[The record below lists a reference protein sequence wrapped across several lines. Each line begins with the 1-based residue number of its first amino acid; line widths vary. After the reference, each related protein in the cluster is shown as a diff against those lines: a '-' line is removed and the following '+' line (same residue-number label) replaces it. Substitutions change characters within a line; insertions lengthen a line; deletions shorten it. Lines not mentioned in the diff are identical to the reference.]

1 MRDRFPFFSSNTD
14 ITYLDSAA
22 TSQTLDTVINDSA
35 DFLLN
40 RKSNR
45 HTNHNMGV
53 WVNDQYHSAKDKI
66 GQWLNITDPARRI
79 AFNSGASQGLYDAV
93 QLVKQRY
100 TGHISVYVGIDSHHS
115 LLLPL
120 RDASNDIKYINVRN
134 NGILDLDAVEE
145 AIKEDSATC
154 KVIAINAVGNVLGT
168 KQDLD
173 RVRELCKKYDAI
185 SIIDACQSMGKIKH
199 NYDGFD
205 FVAWSWHKIYG
216 PTGLGCLMFDEKW
229 LWYNPVHPGG
239 SSASMVSLKDVT
251 YHDTAARFE
260 SGTHNFQAI
269 CTLPNLLDWLIE
281 NQEDITAHDE
291 MLAEYA
297 NELCNTKVVPSH
309 TGLVSFASQYS
320 TSDDIST
327 MLGTDSICVKG
338 GNLCAEPLVAGIT
351 NKNNLVRVSWGA
363 YTTKE
368 EIKFVFDKIKEIDE
382 RTEDWGNTLPPQST

>member
-66 GQWLNITDPARRI
+66 GQWLNIADPAKRI

-216 PTGLGCLMFDEKW
+216 PTGLGCLMLDEKW

-327 MLGTDSICVKG
+327 MLGTDSICVRG

-351 NKNNLVRVSWGA
+351 NKNNLVRVSWAA

>member
-1 MRDRFPFFSSNTD
+1 MRDRFPFFDKNADT
-14 ITYLDSAA
+14 TYLDSAA
-22 TSQTLDTVINDSA
+22 TSQTLDTVINDSN
-35 DFLLN
+35 DFLIN

-45 HTNHNMGV
+45 HTNHSMGN
-53 WVNDQYHSAKDKI
+53 WVNEQYYTAKEKV
-66 GQWLNITDPARRI
+66 GQWLDIKDPVKRI

-173 RVRELCKKYDAI
+173 RVREICKKYDAI

-216 PTGLGCLMFDEKW
+216 PTGLGCLMLDEKW

-251 YHDTAARFE
+251 YLDTAARFE

-281 NQEDITAHDE
+281 NQSDITAHDE

-297 NELCNTKVVPSH
+297 NELCKTKVVPSH

-327 MLGTDSICVKG
+327 MLGTDSICVRG

-351 NKNNLVRVSWGA
+351 NKNNLVRVSWAA

>member
-66 GQWLNITDPARRI
+66 GQWLNIADPASRI

-93 QLVKQRY
+93 QLIKQRY

-120 RDASNDIKYINVRN
+120 RAASNDIKYINVRN

-173 RVRELCKKYDAI
+173 RVRSLCKKYDAI
-185 SIIDACQSMGKIKH
+185 SIIDACQSMGKIEH

-216 PTGLGCLMFDEKW
+216 PTGLGCLMLDEKW
-229 LWYNPVHPGG
+229 LWYSPVHPGG
-239 SSASMVSLKDVT
+239 GSVSHVSLNKVT
-251 YHDTAARFE
+251 YLETANRFE
-260 SGTHNFQAI
+260 SGTQNLQAI
-269 CTLPNLLDWLIE
+269 CTLPNLLDWLMD
-281 NQEDITAHDE
+281 NQLEIINHDKEITA
-291 MLAEYA
+291 YA
-297 NELCNTKVVPSH
+297 NELFKNKLVKSH
-309 TGLVSFASQYS
+309 TGLISF
-320 TSDDIST
+320 T
-327 MLGTDSICVKG
+327 TDSGTVEDVVMMLDAYNICVRG

-351 NKNNLVRVSWGA
+351 NKNNLIRVSWSA

-368 EIKFVFDKIKEIDE
+368 ELEFVFEKIGEVSARISKFV
-382 RTEDWGNTLPPQST
+382 

>member
-1 MRDRFPFFSSNTD
+1 MRNRFPFFKLNPN

-22 TSQTLDTVINDSA
+22 TSQTLDSVVEDSTN
-35 DFLLN
+35 FLLN
-40 RKSNR
+40 HKANAHRSG
-45 HTNHNMGV
+45 HSMGA
-53 WVNDQYHSAKDKI
+53 WVDEHYHSAKNKI
-66 GQWLNITDPARRI
+66 GEWLNIPNPAERI
-79 AFNSGASQGLYDAV
+79 VFNSGASQGLYDAV

-134 NGILDLDAVEE
+134 NGMLDLDAVEE

-173 RVRELCKKYDAI
+173 RVRSLCKKYDAI
-185 SIIDACQSMGKIKH
+185 SIIDACQSMGKIEH

-216 PTGLGCLMFDEKW
+216 PTGLGCLMLDEKW

-239 SSASMVSLKDVT
+239 GSVLHVSLSEVS
-251 YHDTAARFE
+251 YLETANRFE
-260 SGTHNFQAI
+260 SGTQNLQAI

-281 NQEDITAHDE
+281 NYKNIIAHDE
-291 MLAEYA
+291 MLTEYA
-297 NELCNTKVVPSH
+297 NKLCKNKVVPSH
-309 TGLVSFASQYS
+309 TGLISFA
-320 TSDDIST
+320 
-327 MLGTDSICVKG
+327 TDSGTVEDVVMMLDAYNICVRG

-351 NKNNLVRVSWGA
+351 NKNNLIRVSWSA

-368 EIKFVFDKIKEIDE
+368 ELEFVFEKIGEVSARISKFV
-382 RTEDWGNTLPPQST
+382 